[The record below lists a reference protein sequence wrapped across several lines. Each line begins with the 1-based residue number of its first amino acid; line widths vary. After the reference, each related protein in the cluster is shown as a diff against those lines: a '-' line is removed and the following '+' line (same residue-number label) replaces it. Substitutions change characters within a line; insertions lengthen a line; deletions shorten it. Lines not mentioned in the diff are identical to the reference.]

1 MSAVCDS
8 AMDQIGNSVGAA
20 LIAVDCASTQVTAA
34 AFNNLFAPGGALETA
49 LTIMLTLYVA
59 FFSFSLIFGRSNL
72 SIRALL
78 PRIITIGLVLAFATS
93 WVAFRSVVWNLFVA
107 TPDYLATLLTASEGS
122 ATLAFAG
129 KLDVVFEAVQQASA
143 GQEDISAFSPEGLMW
158 LGALLLLLGTV
169 GILVTAR
176 IALALLVALGPIFVV
191 LALFSGTRGLFTGW
205 IKGMAMLSL
214 TPLIAVVGGS
224 LMLELSV
231 PILSSL
237 TEIPGQ
243 INPQAAV
250 AFFLLG
256 AVHVALMVMSFKVS
270 STMVAG
276 WQVFG
281 LVPSKDAPVAAPMAA
296 PSHAVPVRTA
306 VASAQQQSQAGSSG
320 GTVAAAVSASP
331 ANDTGPATTR
341 VRQTKVYANSSG
353 QREPGGASAS
363 ALRTRGIGNRFRK
376 PNSRSLSRTS
386 EVNS

>member
-1 MSAVCDS
+1 MSTVCDI
-8 AMDQIGNSVGAA
+8 AMEQIGTSVSAA
-20 LIAVDCASTQVTAA
+20 LTAVDCASTQVTAA
-34 AFNNLFAPGGALETA
+34 AFSNLFAPGGALETA

-78 PRIITIGLVLAFATS
+78 PRIIMIGLVLAFATS
-93 WVAFRSVVWNLFVA
+93 FVAFRSVVWNLFVA
-107 TPDYLATLLTASEGS
+107 TPDYLATLLTASQGS

-129 KLDVVFEAVQQASA
+129 KLDVVFDAVQQASA
-143 GQEDISAFSPEGLMW
+143 GQEDFGAFSPAGLMW
-158 LGALLLLLGTV
+158 LGATMLLLGTV

-205 IKGMAMLSL
+205 LKAMAMLSL

-231 PILSSL
+231 PIISSL
-237 TEIPGQ
+237 SEFPGQ
-243 INPQAAV
+243 INAQAAM

-256 AVHVALMVMSFKVS
+256 AVHVALMLMAFKMS

-276 WQVFG
+276 WRVFG
-281 LVPSKDAPVAAPMAA
+281 LAPSKDSQFSTTTVVPSHASPVRSAVAAPMQQGQATTR
-296 PSHAVPVRTA
+296 SGA
-306 VASAQQQSQAGSSG
+306 VAG
-320 GTVAAAVSASP
+320 AAAVSA

-341 VRQTKVYANSSG
+341 IRQTKVYANPSVQG
-353 QREPGGASAS
+353 ETGGASAS
-363 ALRTRGIGNRFRK
+363 PSRTRGIGNRFRA
-376 PNSRSLSRTS
+376 PNSRNLLRIS